1 MSYRPH
7 ESLVAPARESASLLR
22 LTGGVVLLVVG
33 FILFGMMASRLQW
46 IFIPAERQAEWSEAL
61 YHASTPSAVL
71 VNLFFFGLLI
81 VALAFTTRL
90 VHHRRWTT
98 LIGRPALAMQQ
109 FLRVSKFLVALSL
122 LVYLLP
128 APEVLQPSLNLAIGL
143 WMLYLPLTLLGLLLQ
158 TGAEE
163 LVFRGYLQSQ
173 LAARFR
179 SPFVWMT
186 VPSAIFGMLHFNP
199 GVDETAAWLV
209 VFWAFA
215 FGLAAADLTARS
227 GTLGAALA
235 LHMVN
240 NFVAIALVAPQDS
253 FDGLALYTMPFSM
266 SDTDLLL
273 AWMPVEMMMLL
284 CSWLAARLAL
294 RV

>member
-7 ESLVAPARESASLLR
+7 ETLVAPARESASLLR
-22 LTGGVVLLVVG
+22 LIGGIVTLVAG
-33 FILFGMMASRLQW
+33 FIAFGLMASRLQW
-46 IFIPAERQAEWSEAL
+46 AFVPAERHAEWSEAL
-61 YHASTPSAVL
+61 YDASTPTAVL

-81 VALAFTTRL
+81 IALALITRL
-90 VHHRRWTT
+90 FHKRSWTT
-98 LIGRPALAMQQ
+98 LIGRPALAVHQ
-109 FLRVSKFLVALSL
+109 FLRVSMYLISLS
-122 LVYLLP
+122 VMGFLLP
-128 APEVLQPSLNLAIGL
+128 VPEVLQPSLNLAIGI
-143 WMLYLPLTLLGLLLQ
+143 WVLYLPLTLLGLLLQ

-179 SPFVWMT
+179 SPLVWMML
-186 VPSAIFGMLHFNP
+186 PSAIFGMLHFNP
-199 GVDETAAWLV
+199 GVDETAALLV
-209 VFWAFA
+209 VLWAFA
-215 FGLAAADLTARS
+215 FGLTAADLTART
-227 GTLGAALA
+227 GTLGPALA

-240 NFVAIALVAPQDS
+240 NFVAIALVAPEGS
-253 FDGLALYTMPFSM
+253 FDGLAVYTIPFSM